1 MSILIEK
8 QVGETGT
15 RSDTDTWTVTAA
27 VLPSGKVLSVE
38 DNEMKDTI
46 QQYVD
51 NFGPDNK
58 YNYPYNDESEFWP
71 GENKFFEAVLSIY
84 RSPTRGDFWIIE
96 DPQEARKMIQ
106 EAGLK

>member
-58 YNYPYNDESEFWP
+58 DNYPYNDESEFWP